1 MKSVS
6 LQAAGILALCAA
18 CGFTVWRLWPESKRE
33 VPISLAKPGVPMAMP
48 AEHAAAKHGGAAFAT
63 PYTHERLSEEHAKPP
78 APEEWPELT
87 RILLDAPDG
96 EIVSAVKARFAL
108 HAGTKEL
115 AALADAYD
123 APSNDDACQ
132 RVIDVFAS
140 LQSGSFMGAA
150 RQILTNES
158 LPITDHLVNACAISL
173 ARRGEAA
180 DVEAIFKRLNSA
192 GDDPDPGGS
201 LYSDADGL
209 AGAICIL
216 QNPALERTL
225 CDAAAGRGLATSNRA
240 RAAAAIA
247 LRSYHT
253 VPVTEVLYELSKN
266 ATDPLLRTRAEESL
280 KMIQTPE

>member
-1 MKSVS
+1 M
-6 LQAAGILALCAA
+6 
-18 CGFTVWRLWPESKRE
+18 VWRLWP
-33 VPISLAKPGVPMAMP
+33 VAPPYAKPAVPP
-48 AEHAAAKHGGAAFAT
+48 SAKPVERTEARRELKPFQT
-63 PYTHERLSEEHAKPP
+63 PFTLERLSQEHAEPP
-78 APEEWPELT
+78 APDEWPELT
-87 RILLDAPDG
+87 HILLDAPDG

-108 HAGTKEL
+108 HAGTNEL
-115 AALADAYD
+115 ATLADAYD
-123 APSNDDACQ
+123 DPPNDDARQ

-140 LQSGSFMGAA
+140 LQSGSTMEAA

-266 ATDPLLRTRAEESL
+266 AIDPLLRTRAEESL